1 MKRTSRRLLIAAC
14 VIVGIVILLSVAA
27 RLILTRDVLME
38 LVVPRLETAV
48 GAEIQVGDIGVRF
61 PFGFGVDI
69 RDLSF
74 EKSIPQGEML
84 AVGAERLVAK
94 ASLLSLIKKRPVIKS
109 VDISGGSLSISGGER
124 ADGAG
129 VDGLVA
135 ELSMRPAGDGFLVSI
150 DLAVSTVRVPIKE
163 RPPIILNDLGFKGD
177 MTLGAAFESLHIE
190 HAKAVWG
197 ELMSFD
203 ISGDISEL
211 KTSQNV
217 KLGIASKRIDL
228 APVIESVMMLGLMP
242 DAAGDEGKLT
252 IRMVDGSIGLESDIV
267 GSLRKPS
274 SMTVSGRIGLQDV
287 TVGHPALHGP
297 VTATGDVDFD
307 MQGARSE
314 NVRII
319 FGSSGADIDFG
330 VTLEGRKNIGV
341 MRVACSAE
349 LDLNDLI
356 PSEKREA
363 LGMDGGSVTADVK
376 FEGSPADLKALLPM
390 SGGNVSASD
399 IERAWTQSR
408 LSTSADFSGIDLR
421 SSGSPIVIDG
431 LKGRCRIEKGDLE
444 AFDASFDLNGSPYSC
459 SVSIEKLMPAL
470 TEMVS
475 VLENMDPASFTSL
488 DPLFKSLKTRSLV
501 AARIEGRS
509 FDATLFD
516 KESEEPEPGKRGGT
530 PGAVEEE
537 ADPLAAN
544 PFTLLALKGSA
555 FSVRLDTIR
564 TAKAVFT
571 KIDAQGSIIA
581 GRLRADPV
589 TLGYAGG
596 TGKAVL
602 ESDLSK
608 PGRIKS
614 SVDLSLDKVHAATAL
629 GAMHPLGRL
638 LEGAFS
644 FQAEAAFESGQA
656 VNPLLTINGK
666 GSALSA
672 SGTVDLSSFLSP
684 ITRSGLIDLS
694 HLEQVD
700 FKDWRGNFIMRN
712 GRFVT
717 DNWTIGSNRGDWSIK
732 GSFGIDGT
740 LDYTVHLIVPP
751 SVQRDMKDLSKYRD
765 LVNLF
770 RDQSGNLV
778 LDFQVGGT
786 GRSPKVSLDM
796 SAARSKATENL
807 IDKAKDWLKQ

>member
-84 AVGAERLVAK
+84 VVGAERLVAK

-129 VDGLVA
+129 VEGLVA
-135 ELSMRPAGDGFLVSI
+135 ELSMRPAGDGFLVSV

-163 RPPIILNDLGFKGD
+163 RPPIVLNDFGFKGD
-177 MTLGAAFESLHIE
+177 VTLDAAFESLHIE
-190 HAKAVWG
+190 HAKAALG
-197 ELMSFD
+197 ELVSFD
-203 ISGDISEL
+203 ISGDLSEL

-217 KLGIASKRIDL
+217 KLRIVSKRIDL
-228 APVIESVMMLGLMP
+228 APVIERVMMLGLMP
-242 DAAGDEGKLT
+242 DAAGGDDKFT

-287 TVGHPALHGP
+287 AVAHPALHGP

-314 NVRII
+314 NVRIT
-319 FGSSGADIDFG
+319 FGSSGADIDFD
-330 VTLEGRKNIGV
+330 VKLEGRKKIGI

-349 LDLNDLI
+349 LDLKDLI
-356 PSEKREA
+356 PSAKREA

-376 FEGSPADLKALLPM
+376 FEGSPADLKALLPT
-390 SGGNVSASD
+390 SGGNVSVSG
-399 IERAWTQSR
+399 IERAWAQSR
-408 LSTSADFSGIDLR
+408 LSATVDFSGIDLR
-421 SSGSPIVIDG
+421 SSSSPIVIDG
-431 LKGRCRIEKGDLE
+431 LKGKGRIEKGDLE
-444 AFDASFDLNGSPYSC
+444 AFDASFGLNGSPYSC

-470 TEMVS
+470 IEMVK

-488 DPLFKSLKTRSLV
+488 DPLFKSLKVRSLV
-501 AARIEGRS
+501 GARIEGRS

-516 KESEEPEPGKRGGT
+516 KKGEEPEPGQRGGT
-530 PGAVEEE
+530 PGPVEEK

-544 PFTLLALKGSA
+544 PFTLLALKESA

-581 GRLRADPV
+581 GQLRADPV
-589 TLGYAGG
+589 TLEYAGG
-596 TGKAVL
+596 TGTAVL
-602 ESDLSK
+602 ESDLSI

-614 SVDLSLDKVHAATAL
+614 SVDLSLDKVQAATAL

-638 LEGAFS
+638 LDGTFS

-672 SGTVDLSSFLSP
+672 AGTVDLSNFLSP

-700 FKDWRGNFIMRN
+700 FKDWRGNFVMTN

-732 GSFGIDGT
+732 GSFGIDGS
-740 LDYTVHLIVPP
+740 LDYTVHLVVPP
-751 SVQRDMKDLSKYRD
+751 LVQRDMKDLSKYRD

-770 RDQSGNLV
+770 RDKSGNLV

-796 SAARSKATENL
+796 SAARSKAAESL